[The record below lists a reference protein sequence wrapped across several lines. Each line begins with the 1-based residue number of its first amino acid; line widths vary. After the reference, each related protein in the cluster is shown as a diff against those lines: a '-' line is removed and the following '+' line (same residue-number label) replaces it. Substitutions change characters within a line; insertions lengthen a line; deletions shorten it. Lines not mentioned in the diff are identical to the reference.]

1 MDIDKLAEAIM
12 ERIEFDRAI
21 HKSSL
26 VEVIQRAMQ
35 PSWNPTMPNMVSAQQ
50 ARYSVNEDRMVFSD
64 GTNVWEGVVE
74 VSTPFNPKKCT
85 VTVGTPK
92 G

>member
-35 PSWNPTMPNMVSAQQ
+35 PSWNHAMPAMMVTHNGWVDLPDAL
-50 ARYSVNEDRMVFSD
+50 NLSD
-64 GTNVWEGVVE
+64 GTETWTAVV
-74 VSTPFNPKKCT
+74 
-85 VTVGTPK
+85 
-92 G
+92 